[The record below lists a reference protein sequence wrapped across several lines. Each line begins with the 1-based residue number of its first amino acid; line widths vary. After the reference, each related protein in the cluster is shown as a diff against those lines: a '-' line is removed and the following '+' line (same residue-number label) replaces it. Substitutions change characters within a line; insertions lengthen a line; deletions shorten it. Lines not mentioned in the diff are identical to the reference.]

1 MHTMNRVLLNPEPF
15 LKELTGQMVV
25 VKLKWGSSTVN
36 TSGKHRGEMNGSL
49 EYKGYLK
56 SVDPYMNVQL
66 CATEEWVDGTLA
78 GTLGEVL
85 IRCNNVLYIRQAKA
99 DDAPT
104 GVPPPPPPSEPAPA
118 AAAAAPVP
126 APPAPSETEMK

>member
-1 MHTMNRVLLNPEPF
+1 MNRVLLNPEPF

-25 VKLKWGSSTVN
+25 VKHKWGSSTVN
-36 TSGKHRGEMNGSL
+36 TSGKHRGETNGCL

-99 DDAPT
+99 DDAPA
-104 GVPPPPPPSEPAPA
+104 GVPPPPPASAAPAPPA
-118 AAAAAPVP
+118 TPAVPPPP
-126 APPAPSETEMK
+126 APPAP

>member
-1 MHTMNRVLLNPEPF
+1 MSRVLLNPEPF
-15 LKELTGQMVV
+15 LKELTGQMVI
-25 VKLKWGSSTVN
+25 VKLKWGSNTVN

-66 CATEEWVDGTLA
+66 CATQEWVDGVLA

-85 IRCNNVLYIRQAKA
+85 IRCNNILYIRQAVV
-99 DDAPT
+99 DDEK
-104 GVPPPPPPSEPAPA
+104 PPEPAEPAPA
-118 AAAAAPVP
+118 
-126 APPAPSETEMK
+126 ETEMK